1 MFKKLDFVIIAV
13 LMLLSFLPEILLG
26 ASVGKGFNNT
36 YAEITVAGKLY
47 KTVPLSEHKGEETI
61 ELSTDLGTNIIKIK
75 DNEIGIIEADCP
87 DKVCMNPEHIEK
99 PGQSLVCLPNK
110 VMIEIKGMADDDVI
124 LSY

>member
-1 MFKKLDFVIIAV
+1 MFKKLDLVIIAV
-13 LMLLSFLPEILLG
+13 LMILSFLPEILLG
-26 ASVGKGFNNT
+26 ASVGRGFNNT

-47 KTVPLSEHKGEETI
+47 RTIPLSEHKGEEII
-61 ELSTDLGTNIIKIK
+61 ELKTDSGKNIIKIS
-75 DNEIGIIEADCP
+75 DNKIGIIEANCP

-110 VMIEIKGMADDDVI
+110 VMIEIKGMADDDII